1 MIRRL
6 GVAVA
11 VVALGGCGVDPPT
24 DQERLAIDRLVEAEL
39 SGDEERCILAGLA
52 DLGITAG
59 RIVDGDLN
67 ADEDGEVL
75 AATLECVDDLAA
87 VEGFVDSFIAGRR
100 PKARRSAATRRAA
113 RSGPS
118 RPTTRTRR
126 SATVWASGSIRARS
140 EMTRSSICSSS
151 NAVGAT
157 IWPVTNSSPRV
168 RSGVRTRPSG
178 GPVGGATPMGPTRP
192 ASTQVDPAQSV
203 GGR

>member
-87 VEGFVDSFIAGRR
+87 VEGFVDSFIAGAAAEGTTLSRDE
-100 PKARRSAATRRAA
+100 ARCT
-113 RSGPS
+113 
-118 RPTTRTRR
+118 
-126 SATVWASGSIRARS
+126 IRALEADDQDAAIRDCLG
-140 EMTRSSICSSS
+140 ERVDQGTFGDDPILDLLVEQCRRGNDLACDELF
-151 NAVGAT
+151 AT
-157 IWPVTNSSPRV
+157 SPIG
-168 RSGVRTRPSG
+168 SAYETFGRTC
-178 GPVGGATPMGPTRP
+178 
-192 ASTQVDPAQSV
+192 
-203 GGR
+203 GGRHPDGADPTCFDAG

>member
-87 VEGFVDSFIAGRR
+87 VEGFVDSFIAGAAAEGTTLSRDE
-100 PKARRSAATRRAA
+100 ARCT
-113 RSGPS
+113 
-118 RPTTRTRR
+118 
-126 SATVWASGSIRARS
+126 IRA
-140 EMTRSSICSSS
+140 IQADDQ
-151 NAVGAT
+151 NAAIRDCLGERVDQGTFGDDPILDLLVEQCRRGNDLACDELFAT
-157 IWPVTNSSPRV
+157 SPIG
-168 RSGVRTRPSG
+168 SAYETFGRTC
-178 GPVGGATPMGPTRP
+178 
-192 ASTQVDPAQSV
+192 
-203 GGR
+203 GGRHPDGADPTCFDAG

>member
-24 DQERLAIDRLVEAEL
+24 DQERLAIDRLVETEL

-75 AATLECVDDLAA
+75 AATLERVDDLAA
-87 VEGFVDSFIAGRR
+87 VEGFVDSFIAGAAAEGTALSRDE
-100 PKARRSAATRRAA
+100 ARCT
-113 RSGPS
+113 
-118 RPTTRTRR
+118 
-126 SATVWASGSIRARS
+126 IRALQADDQ
-140 EMTRSSICSSS
+140 
-151 NAVGAT
+151 NAAIRDCLGERVDQGTFGDNPILDLLVEQCRRGNDLACDELFAT
-157 IWPVTNSSPRV
+157 SPIG
-168 RSGVRTRPSG
+168 SAYETFGRTC
-178 GPVGGATPMGPTRP
+178 
-192 ASTQVDPAQSV
+192 
-203 GGR
+203 GGRHPDGADPTCFDAG

>member
-24 DQERLAIDRLVEAEL
+24 DQERLAIDRLVETEL

-87 VEGFVDSFIAGRR
+87 VEGFVDSFIAGAAAEGTALSRDE
-100 PKARRSAATRRAA
+100 ARCT
-113 RSGPS
+113 
-118 RPTTRTRR
+118 
-126 SATVWASGSIRARS
+126 IRALQADDQ
-140 EMTRSSICSSS
+140 
-151 NAVGAT
+151 NAAIRDCLGERVDQGTFGDDPILDLLVEQCRRGNDLACDELFAT
-157 IWPVTNSSPRV
+157 SPIG
-168 RSGVRTRPSG
+168 SAYETFGRTC
-178 GPVGGATPMGPTRP
+178 
-192 ASTQVDPAQSV
+192 
-203 GGR
+203 GGRHPDGADPTCFDAG

>member
-87 VEGFVDSFIAGRR
+87 VEGFVDSFIAGAAAEGTTLSRDE
-100 PKARRSAATRRAA
+100 ARCT
-113 RSGPS
+113 
-118 RPTTRTRR
+118 
-126 SATVWASGSIRARS
+126 IRALQADDQ
-140 EMTRSSICSSS
+140 
-151 NAVGAT
+151 NAAIRDCLGERVGQGTFGDDPILDLLVEQCRRGNDLACDELFAT
-157 IWPVTNSSPRV
+157 SPIG
-168 RSGVRTRPSG
+168 SAYETFGRTC
-178 GPVGGATPMGPTRP
+178 
-192 ASTQVDPAQSV
+192 
-203 GGR
+203 GGRHPDGADPTCFDAG

>member
-6 GVAVA
+6 GVAMA

-39 SGDEERCILAGLA
+39 SGDEERCILDGLA

-87 VEGFVDSFIAGRR
+87 VEGFVDSFIAGAAAEGTTLSRDE
-100 PKARRSAATRRAA
+100 ARCT
-113 RSGPS
+113 
-118 RPTTRTRR
+118 
-126 SATVWASGSIRARS
+126 IRALEADDQDAAIRDCLG
-140 EMTRSSICSSS
+140 ERVDQGTFGDDPILDLLVEQCRRGNDLACDELF
-151 NAVGAT
+151 AT
-157 IWPVTNSSPRV
+157 SPIG
-168 RSGVRTRPSG
+168 SAYETFGRTC
-178 GPVGGATPMGPTRP
+178 
-192 ASTQVDPAQSV
+192 
-203 GGR
+203 GGRHPDGADPTCFDAG

>member
-24 DQERLAIDRLVEAEL
+24 DQERLAIDRLVETEL

-87 VEGFVDSFIAGRR
+87 VEGFVDSFIAGAAAEGTTLSRDE
-100 PKARRSAATRRAA
+100 ARCT
-113 RSGPS
+113 
-118 RPTTRTRR
+118 
-126 SATVWASGSIRARS
+126 IRALQADDQ
-140 EMTRSSICSSS
+140 
-151 NAVGAT
+151 NAAIRDCLGERVDQGTFGDDPILDLLVEQCRRGNDLACDELFAT
-157 IWPVTNSSPRV
+157 SPIG
-168 RSGVRTRPSG
+168 SAYETFGRTC
-178 GPVGGATPMGPTRP
+178 
-192 ASTQVDPAQSV
+192 
-203 GGR
+203 GGRHPDGADPTCFDAG

>member
-24 DQERLAIDRLVEAEL
+24 DQERLAINRLVEAEL
-39 SGDEERCILAGLA
+39 SGDEERCILDGLA

-87 VEGFVDSFIAGRR
+87 VEGFVDSFIAGAAAEGTTLSRDE
-100 PKARRSAATRRAA
+100 ARCT
-113 RSGPS
+113 
-118 RPTTRTRR
+118 
-126 SATVWASGSIRARS
+126 IRALEADDQDAAIRDCLG
-140 EMTRSSICSSS
+140 ERVDQGTFGDDPILDLLVEQCRRGNDLACDELF
-151 NAVGAT
+151 AT
-157 IWPVTNSSPRV
+157 SPIG
-168 RSGVRTRPSG
+168 SAYETFGRTC
-178 GPVGGATPMGPTRP
+178 
-192 ASTQVDPAQSV
+192 
-203 GGR
+203 GGRHPDGADPTCFDAG

>member
-87 VEGFVDSFIAGRR
+87 VEGFVDSFIAGAAAEGTTLSRDE
-100 PKARRSAATRRAA
+100 ARCT
-113 RSGPS
+113 
-118 RPTTRTRR
+118 
-126 SATVWASGSIRARS
+126 IRALQADDQ
-140 EMTRSSICSSS
+140 
-151 NAVGAT
+151 NAAIRDCLGERVDQGTFGDDPILDLLVEQCRRGNDLACDELFAT
-157 IWPVTNSSPRV
+157 SPIG
-168 RSGVRTRPSG
+168 SAYETFGRTC
-178 GPVGGATPMGPTRP
+178 
-192 ASTQVDPAQSV
+192 
-203 GGR
+203 GGRHPDGADPTCFDAG

>member
-87 VEGFVDSFIAGRR
+87 VEGFVDSFIAGAAAEGTALSRDE
-100 PKARRSAATRRAA
+100 ARCT
-113 RSGPS
+113 
-118 RPTTRTRR
+118 
-126 SATVWASGSIRARS
+126 IRALQADDQ
-140 EMTRSSICSSS
+140 
-151 NAVGAT
+151 NAAIRDCLGERVDQGTFGDDPILDLLVEQCRRGNDLACDELFAT
-157 IWPVTNSSPRV
+157 SPIG
-168 RSGVRTRPSG
+168 SAYETFGRTC
-178 GPVGGATPMGPTRP
+178 
-192 ASTQVDPAQSV
+192 
-203 GGR
+203 GGRHPDGADPTCFDAG

>member
-87 VEGFVDSFIAGRR
+87 VEGFVDSFIAGAAAEGTTLSRDE
-100 PKARRSAATRRAA
+100 ARCT
-113 RSGPS
+113 
-118 RPTTRTRR
+118 
-126 SATVWASGSIRARS
+126 IRA
-140 EMTRSSICSSS
+140 IQADDQ
-151 NAVGAT
+151 NAAVL
-157 IWPVTNSSPRV
+157 R
-168 RSGVRTRPSG
+168 RR
-178 GPVGGATPMGPTRP
+178 
-192 ASTQVDPAQSV
+192 
-203 GGR
+203 

>member
-24 DQERLAIDRLVEAEL
+24 DQERLAINRLVEAEL

-87 VEGFVDSFIAGRR
+87 VEGFVDSFIAGAAAEGTTLSRDE
-100 PKARRSAATRRAA
+100 ARCT
-113 RSGPS
+113 
-118 RPTTRTRR
+118 
-126 SATVWASGSIRARS
+126 IRAL
-140 EMTRSSICSSS
+140 
-151 NAVGAT
+151 
-157 IWPVTNSSPRV
+157 
-168 RSGVRTRPSG
+168 
-178 GPVGGATPMGPTRP
+178 
-192 ASTQVDPAQSV
+192 QVDDQNAAIRDCLGERVDQGTFGDDPILDLLVEQCRRGNDLACDELFATSPIGSAYETFGRTC
-203 GGR
+203 GGRHPDGADPTCFDAG